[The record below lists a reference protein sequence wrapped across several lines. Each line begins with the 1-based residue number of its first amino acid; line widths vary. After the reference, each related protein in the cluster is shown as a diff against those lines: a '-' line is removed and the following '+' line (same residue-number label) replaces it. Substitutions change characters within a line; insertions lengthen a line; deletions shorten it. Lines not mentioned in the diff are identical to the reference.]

1 MTESL
6 TNLISI
12 ENNIRNTIQGVN
24 STFFSFFFFYKIN
37 NGIHLFIYSTV
48 TMVTKIV
55 PTYLALG
62 EYSTRRYVE

>member
-24 STFFSFFFFYKIN
+24 NNFFFCKIN
-37 NGIHLFIYSTV
+37 KGIHLFIYSPV

-55 PTYLALG
+55 PNRHIRHLG
-62 EYSTRRYVE
+62 NTTRRYVE